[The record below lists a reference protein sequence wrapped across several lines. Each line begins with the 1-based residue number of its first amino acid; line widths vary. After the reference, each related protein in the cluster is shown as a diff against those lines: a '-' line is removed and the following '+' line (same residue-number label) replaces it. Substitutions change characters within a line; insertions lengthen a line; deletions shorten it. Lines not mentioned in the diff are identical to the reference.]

1 MLATAKRIAI
11 AVYMIRISLWICT
24 TNLTKKYYIK
34 KIKQESI
41 MDNLLK
47 YSIQLAM
54 LTSLFDGNLIT
65 EDEYIRIKAEL
76 RRVCKIKEKY
86 VDNL

>member
-1 MLATAKRIAI
+1 MLAIAKRIAI
-11 AVYMIRISLWICT
+11 AIYMIRISLWICT
-24 TNLTKKYYIK
+24 TNLNNKILI
-34 KIKQESI
+34 KIKQESN